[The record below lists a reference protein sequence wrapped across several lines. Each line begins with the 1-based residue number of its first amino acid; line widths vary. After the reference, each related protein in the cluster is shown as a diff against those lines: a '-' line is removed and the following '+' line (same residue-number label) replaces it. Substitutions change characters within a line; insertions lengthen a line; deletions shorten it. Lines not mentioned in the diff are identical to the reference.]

1 MENTPIDFPFD
12 KKIRM
17 SPEEKAKYL
26 IQKFTPFVHGY
37 IGSSMLSNFE
47 YPEQILSQAKKV
59 ATFVVDEILHEVKYG
74 VNLDWLPERKGGE
87 DFLEYWE
94 NVKKEITNN

>member
-1 MENTPIDFPFD
+1 MN
-12 KKIRM
+12 
-17 SPEEKAKYL
+17 PEAKAKYL
-26 IQKFTPFVHGY
+26 IEKLKPFVHGY

-47 YPEQILSQAKKV
+47 YPDQLLSQAKKV
-59 ATFVVDEILHEVKYG
+59 ATFIVDEILDEVKYG
-74 VNLDWLPERKGGE
+74 VKFEWLPERKGGE